1 MNSRDLKEERFL
13 GKTAHDSFYSQLNR
27 KEVFEK
33 KSKSIQDGWIKVGLD
48 IKTMSL
54 STLLGGLIADG
65 DTEKSM
71 NEIAKFLGI
80 ILQGLGFALF
90 TFEFNKSGPS
100 NYISNAQREDMI
112 KFLKETLV
120 RFENQEIVNKIQNF
134 KK

>member
-1 MNSRDLKEERFL
+1 MNRDLKEERFL

-90 TFEFNKSGPS
+90 TFEFNKPGVS

-112 KFLKETLV
+112 KSLKETLI